1 MQHSLFERLRPAL
14 IVALIIAAL
23 SPLIAKNAFWLDNS
37 VIVAIFALLSLS
49 AGMAY
54 GQAGILTMATAA
66 FASVGAFATAIITVH
81 LELSPWLGLAAAIV
95 LPALLAYP
103 VARSIVRLSPMPL
116 SIGTILLSLVLEHF
130 VREGGDFTGGYIGLS
145 GIPGLPGFESQ
156 FAFHVLGWVVVV
168 AVLILYVNLTN
179 SSIGRAVRTAKHDPL
194 RATADGVNVANVLA
208 AYFSV
213 TAAVAGVAGWLYAHY
228 LSYMGPDSLT
238 MHVSLRIMLMAVIG
252 GAATYLGPVLGAAFL
267 TLLTLYLPA
276 AETQG
281 MIFGA
286 VLIVVLLVA
295 PNGILGTDWVGL
307 FKKRKQTRRHLQQ
320 PERVA

>member
-1 MQHSLFERLRPAL
+1 MQHGLLQRLRPAL
-14 IVALIIAAL
+14 IVAVIIAML
-23 SPLIAKNAFWLDNS
+23 SPLIAGSPFWLDNS
-37 VIVAIFALLSLS
+37 VIVAIFALMALS

-54 GQAGILTMATAA
+54 GQGGILTMATAA

-81 LELSPWLGLAAAIV
+81 YELSPWLGLVAAIA

-103 VARSIVRLSPMPL
+103 TARAIVHLSPMPL

-130 VREGGDFTGGYIGLS
+130 VREGGSFTGGYIGLS
-145 GIPGLPGFESQ
+145 GIPFLTGFDTQ
-156 FAFHVLGWVVVV
+156 FSMHLLGWALVVLTL
-168 AVLILYVNLTN
+168 AFYANLTN
-179 SSIGRAVRTAKHDPL
+179 SAIGRAVRTAKHDPL
-194 RATADGVNVANVLA
+194 RATADGVNVANLLA
-208 AYFSV
+208 SYFSV

-228 LSYMGPDSLT
+228 MSYVGPDSLT

-286 VLIVVLLVA
+286 VLIFVLLVT
-295 PNGILGTDWVGL
+295 PNGILGTNWRSFL
-307 FKKRKQTRRHLQQ
+307 KPRRATR
-320 PERVA
+320 PERQPRSAT

>member
-1 MQHSLFERLRPAL
+1 MQHGLLERLRPAL
-14 IVALIIAAL
+14 IVALIIAVL
-23 SPLIAKNAFWLDNS
+23 SPLIAADAFWLDNS
-37 VIVAIFALLSLS
+37 VIVAIFALMSLS

-66 FASVGAFATAIITVH
+66 FASLGAFATAIMTVH
-81 LELSPWLGLAAAIV
+81 YGLSPWLGLVAAIV

-103 VARSIVRLSPMPL
+103 MARGIVRLSPMPL

-130 VREGGDFTGGYIGLS
+130 VREGGSFTGGYIGLS
-145 GIPGLPGFESQ
+145 GIPSLPGFDSQ
-156 FAFHVLGWVVVV
+156 FSFHLLGWALVIL
-168 AVLILYVNLTN
+168 VLVFYVNLTN
-179 SSIGRAVRTAKHDPL
+179 SAIGRAVRTAKHDPL

-208 AYFSV
+208 IYFCV

-228 LSYMGPDSLT
+228 MSYMGPDSLT

-286 VLIVVLLVA
+286 VLIFVLLVT
-295 PNGILGTDWVGL
+295 PNGILGTNWL
-307 FKKRKQTRRHLQQ
+307 TLLRKRRNAGRQRR
-320 PERVA
+320 PRSAA

>member
-1 MQHSLFERLRPAL
+1 MQHGLLERLRPAL
-14 IVALIIAAL
+14 IVAVIIAVL
-23 SPLIAKNAFWLDNS
+23 SPFIASNAFWLDNS
-37 VIVAIFALLSLS
+37 VMVAIFALMALS

-66 FASVGAFATAIITVH
+66 FASVGAFATAILTVH
-81 LELSPWLGLAAAIV
+81 YELTPWLGLVAAII
-95 LPALLAYP
+95 LPAVLAYP
-103 VARSIVRLSPMPL
+103 MARGIVRLSPMPL

-130 VREGGDFTGGYIGLS
+130 VREGGDITGGYVGLS
-145 GIPGLPGFESQ
+145 GIPSLSGVDSQ
-156 FAFHVLGWVVVV
+156 FSFHLLGWGIVVL
-168 AVLILYVNLTN
+168 VLIFYVNLTN
-179 SSIGRAVRTAKHDPL
+179 SAIGRAVRTAKHDPL

-208 AYFSV
+208 TYFSV

-228 LSYMGPDSLT
+228 MSYMGPDSLT

-252 GAATYLGPVLGAAFL
+252 GAATYIGPVLGAAFL

-286 VLIVVLLVA
+286 VLIFVLLVT
-295 PNGILGTDWVGL
+295 PNGVLGTDW
-307 FKKRKQTRRHLQQ
+307 TRRFRKRNADRRQRQ
-320 PERVA
+320 SVSIP

>member
-1 MQHSLFERLRPAL
+1 MQHGLLARLRPAL
-14 IVALIIAAL
+14 IVAIIIAIL
-23 SPLIAKNAFWLDNS
+23 SPLIMGSPFWLDNS
-37 VIVAIFALLSLS
+37 VIVAVFALMALS

-66 FASVGAFATAIITVH
+66 FASVGAFSTAILTIH
-81 LELSPWLGLAAAIV
+81 YELSPWLGLVAAII

-103 VARSIVRLSPMPL
+103 MARGIVRLSPMPL

-130 VREGGDFTGGYIGLS
+130 VREGGDFTGGYVGLS
-145 GIPGLPGFESQ
+145 GIAPLPGFDTQ
-156 FAFHVLGWVVVV
+156 FSMHLLGWGLVVLTLVF
-168 AVLILYVNLTN
+168 YVNLTN
-179 SSIGRAVRTAKHDPL
+179 SAVGRAVRTAKHDPL
-194 RATADGVNVANVLA
+194 RATADGVNVARLLA
-208 AYFSV
+208 TYFSV

-228 LSYMGPDSLT
+228 MSYMGPDSLT

-286 VLIVVLLVA
+286 VLIFVLLLT
-295 PNGILGTDWVGL
+295 PNGILGTNWL
-307 FKKRKQTRRHLQQ
+307 SLLKKRTAPGR
-320 PERVA
+320 PAGERKAS